1 MAAACSPVSTRV
13 DPLASQGIAQ
23 AKVVQEECVAT
34 QPCPV
39 CPVCVPAK
47 PPSTEA
53 RYEAAQWA
61 DIPAWAA
68 TPVLPSLR
76 AFVAGCSR
84 AQSRN
89 PLQGACA
96 EARKFMHRGEAEAR
110 DFFES
115 RFTPY
120 RIVAPDG
127 SDSGLITG
135 YYEPVLKGRREAA
148 AGFRHPV
155 YAVPDDLIVV
165 DLGETHP
172 ELRNLRL
179 RGRVQGKRLVPYYS
193 RSEIDVPKPT
203 LPARPL
209 AWVADAIELFFLQ
222 IQGSGLIEFPSG
234 ERVRVGYAD
243 QNGHPYRSLGRVL
256 IDRGDLKQDQASM
269 QGIKAW
275 AAAHPEKLQ
284 EALNSNPSYVFFRE
298 LPPPTGPLDGPPGA
312 LGVPLTPGYSAA
324 VDPRYVPLG
333 APVFLATTYP
343 LSNQPLE
350 RLVMAQDT
358 GGAIRGAVRADFF
371 WGTGEQAGA
380 QAGRMRQQGKMWLLW
395 PKGEPPPRQQ

>member
-1 MAAACSPVSTRV
+1 VT
-13 DPLASQGIAQ
+13 
-23 AKVVQEECVAT
+23 K
-34 QPCPV
+34 PCPV
-39 CPVCVPAK
+39 CPVCPPVKPAA
-47 PPSTEA
+47 SEA
-53 RYEAAQWA
+53 RYERTEWA
-61 DIPAWAA
+61 GIPAWSA
-68 TPVLPSLR
+68 TPMLPSLR
-76 AFVAGCSR
+76 AFIAGCSR
-84 AQSRN
+84 AQSRR
-89 PLQGACA
+89 PWQGPCA
-96 EARKFMHRGEAEAR
+96 EAKKTGPGGEAEAR
-110 DFFES
+110 VFFETQ
-115 RFTPY
+115 FTAY

-127 SDSGLITG
+127 GDSGLITG
-135 YYEPVLKGRREAA
+135 YYEPVLNGRREPAP
-148 AGFRHPV
+148 GFRQPV

-193 RSEIDVPKPT
+193 RSEIDVPSPT
-203 LPARPL
+203 LPAKPL
-209 AWVADAIELFFLQ
+209 AWVADPIELFFLQ
-222 IQGSGLIEFPSG
+222 IQGSGLIELASG

-256 IDRGDLKQDQASM
+256 IDRGELKQEQASM

-312 LGVPLTPGYSAA
+312 LGVPLTPGYSVA
-324 VDPRYVPLG
+324 VDPRFISLG

-343 LSNQPLE
+343 LSSQPLE

-371 WGTGEQAGA
+371 WGTGEEAGA

-395 PKGEPPPRQQ
+395 PKGESPPRQQ

>member
-1 MAAACSPVSTRV
+1 M
-13 DPLASQGIAQ
+13 Q
-23 AKVVQEECVAT
+23 
-34 QPCPV
+34 
-39 CPVCVPAK
+39 
-47 PPSTEA
+47 
-53 RYEAAQWA
+53 
-61 DIPAWAA
+61 
-68 TPVLPSLR
+68 
-76 AFVAGCSR
+76 
-84 AQSRN
+84 
-89 PLQGACA
+89 
-96 EARKFMHRGEAEAR
+96 RGEAEAR
-110 DFFES
+110 AFFES

-120 RIVAPDG
+120 RILAPDG

-148 AGFRHPV
+148 AGFRHPI

-193 RSEIDVPKPT
+193 RSEIDVPRPT

-284 EALNSNPSYVFFRE
+284 DALNSNPSYVFFRE

-371 WGTGEQAGA
+371 WGTGEDAGA

-395 PKGEPPPRQQ
+395 PKGEPPPGQL

>member
-1 MAAACSPVSTRV
+1 M
-13 DPLASQGIAQ
+13 
-23 AKVVQEECVAT
+23 
-34 QPCPV
+34 
-39 CPVCVPAK
+39 
-47 PPSTEA
+47 
-53 RYEAAQWA
+53 
-61 DIPAWAA
+61 
-68 TPVLPSLR
+68 
-76 AFVAGCSR
+76 
-84 AQSRN
+84 
-89 PLQGACA
+89 
-96 EARKFMHRGEAEAR
+96 RGEADAR
-110 DFFES
+110 AFFES
-115 RFTPY
+115 QFTPY
-120 RIVAPDG
+120 RIFSPEG
-127 SDSGLITG
+127 GDSGLITG

-193 RSEIDVPKPT
+193 RSEIDVPKPA

-209 AWVADAIELFFLQ
+209 AWVGDAIELFFLQ